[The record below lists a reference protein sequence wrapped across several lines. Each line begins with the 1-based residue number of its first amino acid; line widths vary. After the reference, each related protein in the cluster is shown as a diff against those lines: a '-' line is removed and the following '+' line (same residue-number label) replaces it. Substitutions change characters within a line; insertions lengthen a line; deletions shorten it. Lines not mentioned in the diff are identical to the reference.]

1 MKLRGS
7 QTEQLIREDLVKGN
21 LVISTSAQDKMIVQ
35 FLRQE
40 YSNVASVYP
49 LHWILELE
57 FEFFLVLVN
66 GNILVK
72 VELDKSENICT
83 IIKELSIH
91 EYKKGLKR
99 KDHIKL
105 LVALNLAREFEA
117 PE

>member
-49 LHWILELE
+49 LHWIFEPE
-57 FEFFLVLVN
+57 FEFFKFLVN
-66 GNILVK
+66 GIIVVK
-72 VELDKSENICT
+72 VELDKSENICI

-91 EYKKGLKR
+91 EYKKGLKK

-105 LVALNLAREFEA
+105 LVALDLAREYQASE
-117 PE
+117 